1 MGEFME
7 VVALEK
13 VSIFNIVAWLG
24 GARRV
29 GEGVISPPMRGKCHL
44 PCE

>member
-13 VSIFNIVAWLG
+13 LSIFNIVAWLG
-24 GARRV
+24 EARRV
-29 GEGVISPPMRGKCHL
+29 GEGGISPMRDKCHL